1 MAATSER
8 LVGEDRRSVG
18 LTLGPRHIAA
28 VVAASVI
35 GIWVMTAPQYW
46 LFTVNTGLV
55 MAIST
60 LGLLVLVGWAREVS
74 LAQAGLTATAI
85 YLCGFAMRGG
95 DGWGWPYL
103 AAAAMAIGV
112 VVGLSLL
119 VSLATAKMSGI
130 YIIILTLAL
139 QVTIEKTFF
148 SSITLIETD
157 PENPITRPSF
167 LGVDLHGDRAY
178 FLFSLAVLA
187 GLMLFLSRLR
197 ASRFG
202 RGLILAGTD
211 RQAASAVGVSPW
223 RAKVFAF
230 ALAGFCAGLAGAVTA
245 PLYPTPPSYISYLAI
260 FSLFYLAIPVMA
272 GFRSLLAVAVVAVAF
287 AVTPQALEHLHI
299 SPLVLGAVGLFA
311 GTLAGPGGVSGVVLQ
326 AVHGWKVSRAKKAG
340 APADPDTL
348 AAATTL
354 AESNRADA
362 HARALAVL
370 EAYLPQRADVGDVL
384 VAEGISVAF
393 GGLQALSD
401 VAVTVPARQLVGLIG
416 PNGAGKST
424 LFDVLNGL
432 RKPDTGTVSLFGEDV
447 SQAPP
452 WTRAARGLSR
462 TFQSSRVNLDLTV
475 GENLMA
481 GAYLMIPGNLIEAV
495 AGLPRA
501 RSGERQA
508 LEVARAVAELLDV
521 LGDWDELVRNLDFGT
536 QRRVEIG
543 RSLMSGPRLL
553 LLDEPAAGLDA
564 TEAAALFAL
573 VRRLEQDLG
582 LTVLLVE
589 HYVKAVLE
597 NCDLIYVLSRGRIIA
612 AGTPEEITAH
622 PEVRATYL
630 GENYQREEV
639 GADA

>member
-1 MAATSER
+1 V
-8 LVGEDRRSVG
+8 L
-18 LTLGPRHIAA
+18 
-28 VVAASVI
+28 
-35 GIWVMTAPQYW
+35 
-46 LFTVNTGLV
+46 
-55 MAIST
+55 AIST

-74 LAQAGLTATAI
+74 LAQAGLTATSI
-85 YLCGFAMRGG
+85 YICGFAMRDG

-103 AAAAMAIGV
+103 ASAALAIGV
-112 VVGLSLL
+112 VVLMSLG

-157 PENPITRPSF
+157 PENPITRPEL
-167 LGVDLHGDRAY
+167 LGVSLRGDRAY
-178 FLFSLAVLA
+178 FLFSLAVL
-187 GLMLFLSRLR
+187 GLVILFLARLR

-202 RGLILAGTD
+202 RGLMLAGTD

-223 RAKVFAF
+223 RAKIFAF
-230 ALAGFCAGLAGAVTA
+230 VLAGFCAGLAGAVTA

-299 SPLVLGAVGLFA
+299 SPLTLGAVGLLT
-311 GTLAGPGGVSGVVLQ
+311 GTMAGPGGVSGVVLDL
-326 AVHGWKVSRAKKAG
+326 VHSFKSARARKAESTDETEPG
-340 APADPDTL
+340 VAEDAR
-348 AAATTL
+348 AAAH
-354 AESNRADA
+354 A
-362 HARALAVL
+362 HALDVL

-384 VAEGISVAF
+384 VAQEISVAF

-401 VAVTVPARQLVGLIG
+401 VAVTVPARKLVGLIG

-432 RKPDTGTVSLFGEDV
+432 RKPDSGSVSLFGEDV
-447 SQAPP
+447 SEAPA
-452 WTRAARGLSR
+452 WSRAARGMSR

-481 GAYLMIPGNLIEAV
+481 GAYLMIPGNLLEAV

-501 RSGERQA
+501 RAGQA
-508 LEVARAVAELLDV
+508 QAHEVARAVAELLDV
-521 LGDWDELVRNLDFGT
+521 GGDWDETVRNLDFGT

-564 TEAAALFAL
+564 SEAKALFAL
-573 VRRLEQDLG
+573 VRRLGEDLG

-589 HYVKAVLE
+589 HYVKAVLD
-597 NCDLIYVLSRGRIIA
+597 NCDLIYVVSQGRIIA
-612 AGTPEEITAH
+612 SGTADEITAH
-622 PEVRATYL
+622 PQVRATYL
-630 GENYQREEV
+630 GEHFTREEV